1 MFPLVMIGQLKLQ
14 HNPAF
19 IRFTLIQIDT
29 SLLIIGDGNGGE
41 VINTLTNILN
51 QNIHRY
57 A

>member
-1 MFPLVMIGQLKLQ
+1 MIGQLKLQ
-14 HNPAF
+14 HNPTF

-29 SLLIIGDGNGGE
+29 SLLIVGDGNGGE